1 MRKTLETGDQ
11 KDEEHFTCTKEPGQP
26 LCSWEKKITAP
37 RILVWSPT
45 TILTGLSGA

>member
-1 MRKTLETGDQ
+1 MKRTYGTVK
-11 KDEEHFTCTKEPGQP
+11 K
-26 LCSWEKKITAP
+26 EKKISVEAMTIAAP